1 MRVVIAL
8 LLAAGAARA
17 QGYVLEANVI
27 DGGGRKL
34 SSAGYA
40 CGMSVGQTVA
50 SGRLA
55 SAGYRAVLGFWN
67 RGLPVIGVAEPGPG
81 LQSIERAWLGP
92 CSPNPVRRRAA
103 LHYALPRE
111 SDVRLEVFDHAGR
124 SVGTL
129 VEQRQAAGSY
139 RLSWDISRVGEREL
153 ANGVY
158 FLRLSAGGEW
168 LVEKAVVAR

>member
-1 MRVVIAL
+1 MRVVVIL
-8 LLAAGAARA
+8 LVAAAAASA
-17 QGYVLEANVI
+17 QGYVLEANVV

-50 SGRLA
+50 SGWLA

-67 RGLPVIGVAEPGPG
+67 RPLSVIGIEEPGPV
-81 LQSIERAWLGP
+81 LQLVERAWFGP
-92 CSPNPVRRRAA
+92 CSPNPVRRQAA
-103 LHYALPRE
+103 LRYGVPRE

-129 VEQRQAAGSY
+129 VDARQGAGSY
-139 RLSWDISRVGEREL
+139 RLGWDIGRVGTREL
-153 ANGVY
+153 PNGVY
-158 FLRLSAGGEW
+158 FLRLSVGSER
-168 LVEKAVVAR
+168 LVEKAVLAR